1 MSGGAPSP
9 PPDNSLQVEQMREAD
24 AQRQQAAADAKAAQ
38 DKADL
43 AALRQSSAAAGGT
56 AARAYYQQKGLDPS
70 QYGTDIDSQISS
82 ILAGISPTDP
92 NPGAAFQ
99 DVGAR
104 IYNQSTAAAQAR
116 AQQQINQLLPQN
128 FETSRVSQS
137 TVDPFLQGIDT
148 EQRQS
153 ADAIIQNMLARGVIT
168 PAGQTAAEAE
178 LDRQNPGVMAKLNEI
193 GTGTVASEQQSLRD
207 IANQGRTAA
216 QTLTLGDQ
224 FDPNQYSSQVDK
236 QFSDFMSNLGTTLRG
251 KIGSANLFNTTG
263 LAAIAG
269 AGQGAQNLPFDPTAQ
284 QGVVDPNAQANR
296 QQDQSASAVF

>member
-1 MSGGAPSP
+1 M
-9 PPDNSLQVEQMREAD
+9 PPDNSAQVE
-24 AQRQQAAADAKAAQ
+24 AQREQAQQQAQAAADAKAAQ

-43 AALRQSSAAAGGT
+43 LALRTSSAAAGT
-56 AARAYYQQKGLDPS
+56 TSAKNYFSQQGLDPS

-104 IYNQSTAAAQAR
+104 IYNQSTAAAQSKAGS
-116 AQQQINQLLPQN
+116 ALDKLFPGN
-128 FETSRVSQS
+128 FETQRINQQ
-137 TVDPFLQGIDT
+137 TIDPYIQGIDT

-153 ADAIIQNMLARGVIT
+153 ADAIIQNMLSRGVIT
-168 PAGQTAAEAE
+168 PSGQSAAEAE
-178 LDRQNPGVMAKLNEI
+178 LDRQNPGVLAKLNEI

-216 QTLTLGDQ
+216 QTLKLGSDFNPQSYGSQADQ
-224 FDPNQYSSQVDK
+224 
-236 QFSDFMSNLGTTLRG
+236 QFSDFINNLGTTLRG
-251 KIGSANLFNTTG
+251 KVGSANLFNTTG

-284 QGVVDPNAQANR
+284 QGVIDPNAQAN
-296 QQDQSASAVF
+296 QQKDQQASAVF

>member
-9 PPDNSLQVEQMREAD
+9 PPDNSMQIEMMREQD

-43 AALRQSSAAAGGT
+43 LALRQSSAASGKTSAQDYF
-56 AARAYYQQKGLDPS
+56 RQQGLDPS

-104 IYNQSTAAAQAR
+104 IYNQSTGAAQAK
-116 AQQQINQLLPQN
+116 AGSQLDKLFPGN
-128 FETSRVSQS
+128 FETSRINQQ
-137 TVDPFLQGIDT
+137 TIDPYLQGIDT
-148 EQRQS
+148 EQRNS

-168 PAGQTAAEAE
+168 PSGQAAAESE
-178 LDRQNPGVMAKLNEI
+178 LTRQNPGVMAKLNEI
-193 GTGTVASEQQSLRD
+193 GTGTVATEQQSLRD
-207 IANQGRTAA
+207 IANKGRTAA
-216 QTLTLGDQ
+216 QTLKLGDT
-224 FDPNQYSSQVDK
+224 FDPNTYGSEADK
-236 QFSDFMSNLGTTLRG
+236 QFSDFITNLGTTLRG
-251 KIGSANLFNTTG
+251 KIGSSNLFNTTG
-263 LAAIAG
+263 LSAIAG

-284 QGVVDPNAQANR
+284 QGVIDPNQQAN
-296 QQDQSASAVF
+296 QNAIPSAVF

>member
-9 PPDNSLQVEQMREAD
+9 PPDNSMQVEQMREAD

-43 AALRQSSAAAGGT
+43 AALRNSSAASGT
-56 AARAYYQQKGLDPS
+56 AAARAYFQQKGLDPS
-70 QYGTDIDSQISS
+70 QYGSDINSQIAS

-104 IYNQSTAAAQAR
+104 IYNTETQSAQSK
-116 AQQQINQLLPQN
+116 AQQQLNSLLPQN
-128 FETSRVSQS
+128 FEMSRVQQS
-137 TVDPFLQGIDT
+137 NIDPFIQGIDT

-153 ADAIIQNMLARGVIT
+153 ADAIIQNMLARHVIT
-168 PAGQTAAEAE
+168 PAGQAAAEAE

-193 GTGTVASEQQSLRD
+193 GTGTLSSEQQSLRD

-216 QTLTLGDQ
+216 QTLTLGQ
-224 FDPNQYSSQVDK
+224 NFDPNQYGSQVDK
-236 QFSDFMSNLGTTLRG
+236 NFSDFMANLGTTLRG
-251 KIGSANLFNTTG
+251 KVGSANLFNTTG

-269 AGQGAQNLPFDPTAQ
+269 AGQGAQNTPFDPTAQ
-284 QGVVDPNAQANR
+284 QGIIDPNAQSNKN
-296 QQDQSASAVF
+296 QNQGSSVF